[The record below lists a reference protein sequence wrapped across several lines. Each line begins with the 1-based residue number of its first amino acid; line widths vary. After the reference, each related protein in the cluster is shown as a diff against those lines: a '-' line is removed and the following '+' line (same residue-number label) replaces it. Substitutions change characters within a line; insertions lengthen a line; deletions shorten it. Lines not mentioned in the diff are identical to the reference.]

1 MQTPNSTLFT
11 DFLEKTGKHWPYVY
25 YESCTVI
32 KFIVHIRLHELEAET
47 SVYAKEK
54 ELLELSLKVKG
65 EEHIAKE
72 EYIASLEKE
81 LRYLRA
87 KYTELEVEGDIKL
100 GNGMKEFKYVF
111 YMVWY
116 CICYTYNVYVWL
128 VWLSSTYV

>member
-1 MQTPNSTLFT
+1 M
-11 DFLEKTGKHWPYVY
+11 GKHWPYVY

-32 KFIVHIRLHELEAET
+32 KFIVPIRLHELEAET

-100 GNGMKEFKYVF
+100 DNCMKEFKYVLLWHDIASAIHTM
-111 YMVWY
+111 YMCDLY
-116 CICYTYNVYVWL
+116 DFLARTC
-128 VWLSSTYV
+128 SSPC